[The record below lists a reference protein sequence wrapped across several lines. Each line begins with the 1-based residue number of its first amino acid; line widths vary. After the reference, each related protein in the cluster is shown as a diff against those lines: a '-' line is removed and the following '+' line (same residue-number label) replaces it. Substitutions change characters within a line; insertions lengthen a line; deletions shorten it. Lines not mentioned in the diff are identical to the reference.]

1 MSMYLW
7 EKDFQEYVRRMSM
20 SGIVKDERNL
30 SMLMDFYELTMS
42 NGYFVKGYK
51 DKKVVFDM
59 FYRRNPD
66 EGGFVIFAG
75 LEQLVNY
82 IQTLSFSEEDI
93 EYLRG
98 RKMFDENFLE
108 YLRNF
113 KFSGDI
119 YSVEEGTIVYPN
131 TPLVT
136 VVAPL
141 IDAQLIETM
150 LLLAINHQSLIA
162 TKASRIVRA
171 AGEASVMEFGARRAQ
186 GSDAAIYG
194 ARACYIGGVGA
205 TATTISDEMFG
216 VAAVGTM
223 AHSFVQ
229 FFDTEYE
236 AFKAYAEVYPD
247 NCILLID
254 TYSVLES
261 GIINAIRIAKEVLEP
276 MGKRL
281 KGVRI
286 DSGDLAYLT
295 KKIRKILDNA
305 ECADCKII
313 VSNSIDEYLI
323 TSLNEQGARI
333 DSYGVGERMITAKSE
348 PVFGG
353 VYKLAAVMKED
364 GTFEPKIKI
373 SENVEKI
380 TNPGFKALWRVYDAE
395 TGYGIADVI
404 TLADEEIDS
413 SKPYPYMDELKPW
426 KHRTFTNFTCEKL
439 QKKIFENGE
448 LVYELPTLKEIQQ
461 RVRRQLDTTVWPEEQ
476 RFKNPHTHYVDLSV
490 KLYETK
496 QELLAKFS
504 S

>member
-1 MSMYLW
+1 MNNFI
-7 EKDFQEYVRRMSM
+7 KD
-20 SGIVKDERNL
+20 KRNL
-30 SMLMDFYELTMS
+30 TMLMDFYELTMS
-42 NGYFVKGYK
+42 NGYFVKGLK

-66 EGGFVIFAG
+66 NGGFVICAG
-75 LEQLVNY
+75 LEQLVEY
-82 IQTLSFSEEDI
+82 IQNLSFEDEDI
-93 EYLRG
+93 EYL
-98 RKMFDENFLE
+98 KSKNMFDGRFLD

-113 KFSGDI
+113 KFTGDM
-119 YSVEEGTIVYPN
+119 YAVPEGTIVYPN

-150 LLLAINHQSLIA
+150 LLLTINHQSLIA
-162 TKASRIVRA
+162 TKANRIVRA
-171 AGEASVMEFGARRAQ
+171 AGDASVMEFGARRAQ

-205 TATTISDEMFG
+205 TATAISDEMFG
-216 VAAVGTM
+216 VPAVGTM

-229 FFDTEYE
+229 FFDSEYE

-254 TYSVLES
+254 TYNVLGS
-261 GIINAIRIAKEVLEP
+261 GVQNAIKVAKEVLEP

-295 KKIRKILDNA
+295 KKVRKILDSA
-305 ECADCKII
+305 GCEDCSIV

-323 TSLNEQGARI
+323 TSLNKQGARI
-333 DSYGVGERMITAKSE
+333 NSYGVGERMITAKSE

-353 VYKLAAVMKED
+353 VYKLAAVESES
-364 GTFEPKIKI
+364 GVYEPKIKI

-380 TNPGFKALWRVYDAE
+380 TNPGFKTLWRIYDRDS
-395 TGYGIADVI
+395 GYGIADVI
-404 TLADEEIDS
+404 TLADEIIDDT
-413 SKPYPYMDELKPW
+413 KPYPYMDEIKPW
-426 KHRTFTNFTCEKL
+426 KRRSFTNFTCEKL
-439 QKKIFENGE
+439 QKQIFAGGK

-461 RVRRQLDTTVWPEEQ
+461 KVREQLSTTVWPEEQ
-476 RFKNPHTHYVDLSV
+476 RFENPHTHYVDLSME
-490 KLYETK
+490 LYKMK
-496 QELLAKFS
+496 QEMLAKFS
-504 S
+504 

>member
-1 MSMYLW
+1 MMNRFVND
-7 EKDFQEYVRRMSM
+7 K
-20 SGIVKDERNL
+20 RNL
-30 SMLMDFYELTMS
+30 TMLMDFYELTMS
-42 NGYFVKGYK
+42 NGYFVKGLK
-51 DKKVVFDM
+51 DKRVVFDM

-82 IQTLSFSEEDI
+82 IQNLSFDEEDI
-93 EYLRG
+93 EYLRS
-98 RKMFDENFLE
+98 KNMFDEGFLDYLSNF
-108 YLRNF
+108 R
-113 KFSGDI
+113 FSGDI
-119 YSVEEGTIVYPN
+119 YAVPEGTIVYPN

-150 LLLAINHQSLIA
+150 LLLTINHQSLIA
-162 TKASRIVRA
+162 TKANRIVRA
-171 AGEASVMEFGARRAQ
+171 AGDASVMEFGARRAQ

-205 TATTISDEMFG
+205 TATAISDELFG
-216 VAAVGTM
+216 VPAIGTM

-254 TYSVLES
+254 TYNVLES
-261 GIINAIRIAKEVLEP
+261 GVQNAIKVAKEVLEP

-281 KGVRI
+281 KGIRI

-295 KKIRKILDNA
+295 KKVRKILDA
-305 ECADCKII
+305 AGCEDCSIV

-323 TSLNEQGARI
+323 TSLNKQGARI

-353 VYKLAAVMKED
+353 VYKLAAVENES
-364 GTFEPKIKI
+364 GVFEPKIKI

-380 TNPGFKALWRVYDAE
+380 TNPGFKSLWRIYDKDS
-395 TGYGIADVI
+395 GYGIADVI
-404 TLADEEIDS
+404 TLADETIDDT
-413 SKPYPYMDELKPW
+413 KPYPYMDEIKPW
-426 KHRTFTNFTCEKL
+426 KRRSFTNFTCEKL
-439 QKKIFENGE
+439 QKQIFAGGE

-461 RVRRQLDTTVWPEEQ
+461 KVKDQLSASVWPEEQ
-476 RFKNPHTHYVDLSV
+476 RFENPHTHYVDLSME
-490 KLYETK
+490 LYRTK
-496 QELLAKFS
+496 QEMLEKYS
-504 S
+504 

>member
-1 MSMYLW
+1 MNNFI
-7 EKDFQEYVRRMSM
+7 KD
-20 SGIVKDERNL
+20 KRNL
-30 SMLMDFYELTMS
+30 TMLMDFYELTMS
-42 NGYFVKGYK
+42 NGYFVKGLK

-66 EGGFVIFAG
+66 NGGFVICAG
-75 LEQLVNY
+75 LEQLVEY
-82 IQTLSFSEEDI
+82 IQNLSFEDEDI
-93 EYLRG
+93 EYL
-98 RKMFDENFLE
+98 KSKNMFDGRFLD

-113 KFSGDI
+113 KFTGDM
-119 YSVEEGTIVYPN
+119 YAVPEGTIVYPN

-150 LLLAINHQSLIA
+150 LLLTINHQSLIA
-162 TKASRIVRA
+162 TKANRIVRA
-171 AGEASVMEFGARRAQ
+171 AGDASVMEFGARRAQ

-205 TATTISDEMFG
+205 TATAISDEMFG
-216 VAAVGTM
+216 VPAVGTM

-229 FFDTEYE
+229 FFDSEYE

-254 TYSVLES
+254 TYNVLDS
-261 GIINAIRIAKEVLEP
+261 GVQNAIKVAKEVLEP

-295 KKIRKILDNA
+295 KKVRKILDSA
-305 ECADCKII
+305 GCEDCSIV

-323 TSLNEQGARI
+323 TSLNKQGARI
-333 DSYGVGERMITAKSE
+333 NSYGVGERMITAKSE

-353 VYKLAAVMKED
+353 VYKLAAVESES
-364 GTFEPKIKI
+364 GVYEPKIKI

-380 TNPGFKALWRVYDAE
+380 TNPGFKTLWRIYDRDS
-395 TGYGIADVI
+395 GYGIADVI
-404 TLADEEIDS
+404 TLADEIIDDT
-413 SKPYPYMDELKPW
+413 KPYPYMDEIKPW
-426 KHRTFTNFTCEKL
+426 KRRSFTNFTCEKL
-439 QKKIFENGE
+439 QKQIFAGGK

-461 RVRRQLDTTVWPEEQ
+461 KVREQLSTTVWPEEQ
-476 RFKNPHTHYVDLSV
+476 RFENPHTHYVDLSME
-490 KLYETK
+490 LYKMK
-496 QELLAKFS
+496 QEMLAKFS
-504 S
+504 

>member
-1 MSMYLW
+1 MMNRFVND
-7 EKDFQEYVRRMSM
+7 K
-20 SGIVKDERNL
+20 RNL
-30 SMLMDFYELTMS
+30 TMLMDFYELTMS
-42 NGYFVKGYK
+42 NGYFVKGLK
-51 DKKVVFDM
+51 DKCVVFDM

-82 IQTLSFSEEDI
+82 IQNLSFDEEDI
-93 EYLRG
+93 EYLRS
-98 RKMFDENFLE
+98 KNMFDEGFLD
-108 YLRNF
+108 YLSNF

-119 YSVEEGTIVYPN
+119 YAVPEGTIVYPN

-150 LLLAINHQSLIA
+150 LLLTINHQSLIA
-162 TKASRIVRA
+162 TKANRIVRA
-171 AGEASVMEFGARRAQ
+171 AGDASVLEFGARRAQ

-205 TATTISDEMFG
+205 TATAISDELFG
-216 VAAVGTM
+216 VPAIGTM

-247 NCILLID
+247 NCVLLID
-254 TYSVLES
+254 TYNVLES
-261 GIINAIRIAKEVLEP
+261 GVQNAIKVAKEVLEP

-281 KGVRI
+281 KGIRI

-295 KKIRKILDNA
+295 KKVRKILDA
-305 ECADCKII
+305 AGCEDCSIV

-323 TSLNEQGARI
+323 TSLNKQGARI

-353 VYKLAAVMKED
+353 VYKLAAVENES
-364 GTFEPKIKI
+364 GVFEPKIKI

-380 TNPGFKALWRVYDAE
+380 TNPGFKSLWRIYDKDS
-395 TGYGIADVI
+395 GYGIADVI
-404 TLADEEIDS
+404 TLADETIDDT
-413 SKPYPYMDELKPW
+413 KPYPYMDEIKPW
-426 KHRTFTNFTCEKL
+426 KRRSFTNFTCEKL
-439 QKKIFENGE
+439 QKQIFAGGE
-448 LVYELPTLKEIQQ
+448 LEYELPTLKEIQQ
-461 RVRRQLDTTVWPEEQ
+461 KVKDQLSASVWPEEQ
-476 RFKNPHTHYVDLSV
+476 RFENPHTHYVDLSME
-490 KLYETK
+490 LYRTK
-496 QELLAKFS
+496 QEMLEKYS
-504 S
+504 

>member
-1 MSMYLW
+1 MMNRFVND
-7 EKDFQEYVRRMSM
+7 K
-20 SGIVKDERNL
+20 RNL
-30 SMLMDFYELTMS
+30 TMLMDFYELTMS
-42 NGYFVKGYK
+42 NGYFVKGLK
-51 DKKVVFDM
+51 NKRVVFDM

-82 IQTLSFSEEDI
+82 IQNLSFDEEDI
-93 EYLRG
+93 EYLRS
-98 RKMFDENFLE
+98 KNMFDEGFLD
-108 YLRNF
+108 YLSNF

-119 YSVEEGTIVYPN
+119 YAVPEGTIVYPN

-150 LLLAINHQSLIA
+150 LLLTINHQSLIA
-162 TKASRIVRA
+162 TKANRIVRA
-171 AGEASVMEFGARRAQ
+171 AGDASVMEFGARRAQ

-205 TATTISDEMFG
+205 TATAISDELFG
-216 VAAVGTM
+216 VPAIGTM

-247 NCILLID
+247 NCVLLID
-254 TYSVLES
+254 TYNVLES
-261 GIINAIRIAKEVLEP
+261 GVQNAIKVAKEVLEP

-281 KGVRI
+281 KGIRI

-295 KKIRKILDNA
+295 KKVRKILDA
-305 ECADCKII
+305 AGCEDCSIV

-323 TSLNEQGARI
+323 TSLNKQGARI

-353 VYKLAAVMKED
+353 VYKLAAVENES
-364 GTFEPKIKI
+364 GVFEPKIKI

-380 TNPGFKALWRVYDAE
+380 TNPGFKSLWRIYDKDS
-395 TGYGIADVI
+395 GYGIADVI
-404 TLADEEIDS
+404 TLADETIDDT
-413 SKPYPYMDELKPW
+413 KPYPYMDEIKPW
-426 KHRTFTNFTCEKL
+426 KRRSFTNFTCEKL
-439 QKKIFENGE
+439 QKQIFEGGE

-461 RVRRQLDTTVWPEEQ
+461 KVKDQLSASVWPEEQ
-476 RFKNPHTHYVDLSV
+476 RFENPHTHYVDLSME
-490 KLYETK
+490 LYRTK
-496 QELLAKFS
+496 QEMLEKYS
-504 S
+504 

>member
-1 MSMYLW
+1 MNNFI
-7 EKDFQEYVRRMSM
+7 KD
-20 SGIVKDERNL
+20 KRNL
-30 SMLMDFYELTMS
+30 TMLMDFYELTMS
-42 NGYFVKGYK
+42 NGYFVKGLK

-66 EGGFVIFAG
+66 NGGFVICAG
-75 LEQLVNY
+75 LEQLVEY
-82 IQTLSFSEEDI
+82 IQNLSFEDEDI
-93 EYLRG
+93 EYL
-98 RKMFDENFLE
+98 KSKNMFDGRFLD

-113 KFSGDI
+113 KFAGDM
-119 YSVEEGTIVYPN
+119 YAVPEGTIVYPN

-150 LLLAINHQSLIA
+150 LLLTINHQSLIA
-162 TKASRIVRA
+162 TKANRIVRA
-171 AGEASVMEFGARRAQ
+171 AGDASVMEFGARRAQ

-205 TATTISDEMFG
+205 TATAISDEMFG
-216 VAAVGTM
+216 VPAVGTM

-229 FFDTEYE
+229 FFDSEYE

-254 TYSVLES
+254 TYNVLDS
-261 GIINAIRIAKEVLEP
+261 GVQNAIKVAKEVLEP

-295 KKIRKILDNA
+295 KKVRKILDSA
-305 ECADCKII
+305 GCEDCSIV

-323 TSLNEQGARI
+323 TSLNKQGARI
-333 DSYGVGERMITAKSE
+333 NSYGVGERMITAKSE

-353 VYKLAAVMKED
+353 VYKLAAVESES
-364 GTFEPKIKI
+364 GVYEPKIKI

-380 TNPGFKALWRVYDAE
+380 TNPGFKTLWRIYDRDS
-395 TGYGIADVI
+395 GYGIADVI
-404 TLADEEIDS
+404 TLADEIIDDT
-413 SKPYPYMDELKPW
+413 KPYPYMDEIKPW
-426 KHRTFTNFTCEKL
+426 KRRSFTNFTCEKL
-439 QKKIFENGE
+439 QKQIFAGGK

-461 RVRRQLDTTVWPEEQ
+461 KVREQLSTTVWPEEQ
-476 RFKNPHTHYVDLSV
+476 RFENPHTHYVDLSME
-490 KLYETK
+490 LYKMK
-496 QELLAKFS
+496 QEMLAKFS
-504 S
+504 

>member
-1 MSMYLW
+1 
-7 EKDFQEYVRRMSM
+7 M
-20 SGIVKDERNL
+20 SGFVKDERNL

-42 NGYFVKGYK
+42 NGYFLKGKK

-66 EGGFVIFAG
+66 GGGFVIFAG
-75 LEQLVNY
+75 LEQLVEY
-82 IQTLSFSEEDI
+82 IRKLSFTDEDI
-93 EYLRG
+93 AYLRS
-98 RKMFDENFLE
+98 RNMFDEGFLE

-113 KFSGDI
+113 RFTGDI
-119 YSVEEGTIVYPN
+119 YAVPEGTVVYPN
-131 TPLVT
+131 TPIVT

-141 IDAQLIETM
+141 IDAQLVETM
-150 LLLAINHQSLIA
+150 LLLTVNHQSLIA
-162 TKASRIVRA
+162 TKANRIVRA
-171 AGEASVMEFGARRAQ
+171 AGKASVMEFGARRAQ

-216 VAAVGTM
+216 IPAVGTM

-229 FFDTEYE
+229 FFDSEYE

-254 TYSVLES
+254 TYNVLES
-261 GIINAIRIAKEVLEP
+261 GIKNAIKVAKEVLEP

-281 KGVRI
+281 KGIRI

-295 KKIRKILDNA
+295 KKVRKILDDA
-305 ECADCKII
+305 GCEDCTIV
-313 VSNSIDEYLI
+313 VSNSIDEYVI

-333 DSYGVGERMITAKSE
+333 DSYGIGERMITAKSE

-353 VYKLAAVMKED
+353 VYKLAAVRRDD

-380 TNPGFKALWRVYDAE
+380 TNPGFKALWRIYDKD
-395 TGYGIADVI
+395 TGKGIADVI
-404 TLADEEIDS
+404 TLADEVIDPS
-413 SKPYPYMDELKPW
+413 QPYPYMDEAKPW
-426 KHRTFTNFTCEKL
+426 KRRSFTNFTCEKL
-439 QKKIFENGE
+439 QKQIFKDGE
-448 LVYELPTLKEIQQ
+448 LVYELPSLKEIQQ
-461 RVRRQLDTTVWPEEQ
+461 KVKEQLSTTVWVEEQ
-476 RFKNPHTHYVDLSV
+476 RFENPHIHYVDLSM
-490 KLYETK
+490 KLYNTK
-496 QELLAKFS
+496 QELLAKYS
-504 S
+504 

>member
-1 MSMYLW
+1 
-7 EKDFQEYVRRMSM
+7 
-20 SGIVKDERNL
+20 
-30 SMLMDFYELTMS
+30 MLMDFYELTMS
-42 NGYFVKGYK
+42 NGYFVKGMK

-59 FYRRNPD
+59 FYRRNPED
-66 EGGFVIFAG
+66 GGFVIFAG
-75 LEQLVNY
+75 LEQLVEY
-82 IQTLSFSEEDI
+82 IRNLSFSKEDI

-98 RKMFDENFLE
+98 RNMFDEAFLE
-108 YLRNF
+108 YLEKF
-113 KFSGDI
+113 KFTGDI
-119 YSVEEGTIVYPN
+119 YAVPEGTIVYPN

-150 LLLAINHQSLIA
+150 LLLTVNHQSLIA
-162 TKASRIVRA
+162 TKANRIVRA
-171 AGEASVMEFGARRAQ
+171 AGKASVMEFGARRAQ

-216 VAAVGTM
+216 VKAVGTM

-229 FFDTEYE
+229 FFDSEYE

-254 TYSVLES
+254 TYNVLES
-261 GIINAIRIAKEVLEP
+261 GIKNAIKVAKEVLEP

-281 KGVRI
+281 KGIRI

-295 KKIRKILDNA
+295 KKVRKILDDA
-305 ECADCKII
+305 GCEDCQIV

-353 VYKLAAVMKED
+353 VYKLAAVEKED
-364 GTFEPKIKI
+364 GSFEPKIKI

-380 TNPGFKALWRVYDAE
+380 TNPGFKSLWRIYDKDS
-395 TGYGIADVI
+395 GYGIADVI
-404 TLADEEIDS
+404 TMADEVIDDS
-413 SKPYPYMDELKPW
+413 RPYPYMDEIKPW
-426 KHRTFTNFTCEKL
+426 KRRSFTNFKCEKL
-439 QKKIFENGE
+439 QKQIFKNGE
-448 LVYELPTLKEIQQ
+448 LVYELPSLKEIQEK
-461 RVRRQLDTTVWPEEQ
+461 VKTQLATTVWPEEQ
-476 RFKNPHTHYVDLSV
+476 RFKNPHSHYVDLSV
-490 KLYETK
+490 KLYNTK
-496 QELLAKFS
+496 QEMLAKFS
-504 S
+504 

>member
-1 MSMYLW
+1 
-7 EKDFQEYVRRMSM
+7 M
-20 SGIVKDERNL
+20 SGFVKDERNL

-42 NGYFVKGYK
+42 NGYFLKGKK

-66 EGGFVIFAG
+66 GGGFVIFAG
-75 LEQLVNY
+75 LEQLVEY
-82 IQTLSFSEEDI
+82 IRKLSFTDEDI
-93 EYLRG
+93 AYLRS
-98 RKMFDENFLE
+98 RNMFDEGFLE

-113 KFSGDI
+113 RFTGDI
-119 YSVEEGTIVYPN
+119 YAVPEGTVVYPN
-131 TPLVT
+131 TPIVT

-141 IDAQLIETM
+141 IDAQLVETM
-150 LLLAINHQSLIA
+150 LLLTVNHQSLIA
-162 TKASRIVRA
+162 TKANRIVRA
-171 AGEASVMEFGARRAQ
+171 AGKASVMEFGARRAQ

-216 VAAVGTM
+216 IPAVGTM

-229 FFDTEYE
+229 FFDSEYE

-254 TYSVLES
+254 TYNVLES
-261 GIINAIRIAKEVLEP
+261 GIKNAIKVAKEVLEP

-281 KGVRI
+281 KGIRI

-295 KKIRKILDNA
+295 KKVRKILDDA
-305 ECADCKII
+305 GCEDCTIV
-313 VSNSIDEYLI
+313 VSNSIDEYVI

-333 DSYGVGERMITAKSE
+333 DSYGIGERMITAKSE

-353 VYKLAAVMKED
+353 VYKLAAVQRDD

-380 TNPGFKALWRVYDAE
+380 TNPGFKALWRIYDKD
-395 TGYGIADVI
+395 TGKGIADVI
-404 TLADEEIDS
+404 TLADEVIDPS
-413 SKPYPYMDELKPW
+413 QPYPYMDEAKPW
-426 KHRTFTNFTCEKL
+426 KRRSFTNFTCEKL
-439 QKKIFENGE
+439 QKQIFKDGE
-448 LVYELPTLKEIQQ
+448 LVYELPSLKEIQQ
-461 RVRRQLDTTVWPEEQ
+461 KVKEQLSTTVWVEEQ
-476 RFKNPHTHYVDLSV
+476 RFENPHIHYVDLSM
-490 KLYETK
+490 KLYNTK
-496 QELLAKFS
+496 QELLAKYS
-504 S
+504 